1 MRWFVL
7 LFFVFWLFQ
16 PFFSIE
22 PQLSEAAEQE
32 VSDSG
37 ILVGISLPLTGH
49 ASYLG
54 LGIVTGMNAYF
65 RHVNSQGGIHGRK
78 IKCVAYD
85 DDYNPPLMISNVR
98 RMIDKDRVFAL
109 IGLVGTPTTLTVVA
123 QCEKQK
129 IPLLFPFTGAFELRQ
144 PIKNYVLNLRPSY
157 WDEGAAAVDY
167 FLKQGKRRIAV
178 FYQHDAYGFNGRD
191 GVERRLIKYDLGLAG
206 EASYIRGESDVVS
219 QVQEIKKSNPD
230 VVVMIGTADPCSAFI
245 LEAVRQ
251 GMKDVLFSNVSFVGG
266 HELAKRLPDCKAT
279 VFVTQV
285 FPSVSDTSLPAVREY
300 RQLMQTFFPA
310 TEPDQVSLEGFLN
323 AKLFVEALK
332 RNGADDP
339 DRERLIRTIED
350 MHEFDIGIGE
360 KVNFSRTDHQGLDKI
375 YFTRIEDG
383 KTIYLQD

>member
-22 PQLSEAAEQE
+22 PQSAEAAEQDI
-32 VSDSG
+32 SSNG
-37 ILVGISLPLTGH
+37 ILVGTSVPLTGH

-98 RMIDKDRVFAL
+98 RLIDQDRVFTL
-109 IGLVGTPTTLTVVA
+109 IGLVGTPTTLAIVE
-123 QCEKQK
+123 QCEEQK
-129 IPLLFPFTGAFELRQ
+129 IPLLFPFTGAIELRQ

-178 FYQHDAYGFNGRD
+178 FYQNDAYGLNGRD
-191 GVERRLIKYDLGLAG
+191 GVERRLIKYDLGLAA
-206 EASYIRGESDVVS
+206 EASYIRGESDVVN
-219 QVQEIKKSNPD
+219 QVREIKKSNPD
-230 VVVMIGTADPCSAFI
+230 VGVMIGTAEPCSAFI

-251 GMKDVLFSNVSFVGG
+251 GMEDVFFSSVSFVGG
-266 HELAKRLPDCKAT
+266 HELAKRIPDCKAT

-285 FPSVSDTSLPAVREY
+285 FPSISDTSLPAVLEY

-310 TEPDQVSLEGFLN
+310 IEPDQVSLEGFLD
-323 AKLFVEALK
+323 AKLFVEALI
-332 RNGADDP
+332 RSGADDP

-350 MHEFDIGIGE
+350 MREFDIGIGE
-360 KVNFSRTDHQGLDKI
+360 KVNFSPTDHQGLDKI

-383 KTIYLQD
+383 EIIYLQD